1 MMRIPVKGC
10 LIAAAAAVLV
20 AGCTSG
26 KGKCF
31 PHTDYVESRP
41 TDPLRAP
48 GGLEVPPAEDTSLP
62 VPKGPRQSVTKL
74 SSGRCLMEPPSF
86 YATNPTSLDENRQ
99 YARTIELDTE
109 AFTTEVD
116 SLGGG
121 SGTGTGGGSG
131 ALVGASR
138 LTLEV
143 ADFLSRWAE
152 TWSRRDAEAWF
163 RFYASG
169 YYPSGYDSGADWRA
183 TQTERF
189 SIPAVTVVV
198 YDTLEVEAQ
207 PDGDVRAQFVQRF
220 GEEPNTR
227 SVLKAVVLTKG
238 GAEGWGIVE
247 ERILDVL

>member
-1 MMRIPVKGC
+1 MMRIPTKGC

-20 AGCTSG
+20 TGCSG
-26 KGKCF
+26 TGSCR

-48 GGLEVPPAEDTSLP
+48 SGLDVPPAENTSLP
-62 VPKGPRQSVTKL
+62 VPKGPRQPVTTL
-74 SSGRCLMEPPSF
+74 PSGRCLMEPPSF
-86 YATNPTSLDENRQ
+86 YATNPASLEEDRQ
-99 YARTIELDTE
+99 YAQVIELDTE
-109 AFTTEVD
+109 AFTTEVE
-116 SLGGG
+116 SLAGG
-121 SGTGTGGGSG
+121 SGTGGGRG

-152 TWSRRDAEAWF
+152 TWSRRDADAWF
-163 RFYASG
+163 GFYASG
-169 YYPSGYDSGADWRA
+169 YYPSGYDSSADWRA

-189 SIPAVTVVV
+189 SIPAVTIVV
-198 YDTLEVEAQ
+198 YDTLEVETQ
-207 PDGDVRAQFVQRF
+207 PDGEIRAQFVQRF

-227 SVLKAVVLTKG
+227 SVLKAVSLTRG
-238 GAEGWGIVE
+238 GPEGWSIVD